1 MHSGKGSNI
10 CLRRSANSRPGAV
23 DVLHVEPANRA
34 CPLSPLF
41 RFKKRALAKIQSG
54 LRLVCLVCARRRG
67 VLNEA
72 VLAMEAE
79 VTARPD
85 HAEAWRLLGTVQ
97 AENDDDQQVR

>member
-1 MHSGKGSNI
+1 
-10 CLRRSANSRPGAV
+10 
-23 DVLHVEPANRA
+23 
-34 CPLSPLF
+34 
-41 RFKKRALAKIQSG
+41 
-54 LRLVCLVCARRRG
+54 

-79 VTARPD
+79 VTARPV